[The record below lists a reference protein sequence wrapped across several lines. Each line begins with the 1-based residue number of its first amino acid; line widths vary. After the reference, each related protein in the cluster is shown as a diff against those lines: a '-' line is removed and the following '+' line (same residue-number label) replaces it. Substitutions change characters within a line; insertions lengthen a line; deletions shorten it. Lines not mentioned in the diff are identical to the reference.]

1 MSGTMIEPW
10 ILSILLTFSVIVVLI
25 ANWLTGGLRKP
36 RLPSAISLN
45 DIAGLISNLLWIAI
59 IFTAGVIAARYI
71 ERIRNTALGYLV
83 FGLVAF
89 LLSWVRAILY
99 QRARQQK
106 EMWSVHDRK
115 TWFDFFVHNVIYLL
129 FAGVVYLFLALIL
142 RRSADPVLFIAVCFG
157 ALLPDLDS
165 RDSVL
170 GRLLPFLSHRVQ
182 TRFGYL
188 GGWHSLATNAV
199 IAVLSV
205 PLIPIAGVQAWYLL
219 SLGFCSHILLDLL
232 SPQGVMLF
240 WPVTHTR
247 YNIFRGFVDSIGSPA
262 EHRLAAGLAVFFVLL
277 ATMVDIDRPSP
288 IAAPAPSYEET
299 LQRYYLMRGS
309 NLMYAFVE
317 GSWQA
322 TGLRM
327 SGWLEILNAANESFV
342 MVDRYDG
349 KIFTAGRSA
358 GDDLYLN
365 RITLRTGP
373 SVRIKPVEIH
383 LQDQTLR
390 EGFPV
395 LYEMQRE
402 PGLEHIYVSGDV
414 VVSLLQS
421 DTSPALQVD
430 YSQTKLRRIQWS
442 DEGHYTLQYLTAG
455 ELIELADLRVET
467 ADLVIVATY
476 ASPAAGPTVTPLPSP
491 PAMAK
496 PEP

>member
-1 MSGTMIEPW
+1 MSETMIEPW
-10 ILSILLTFSVIVVLI
+10 IVGILLAFSVAVVLI
-25 ANWLTGGLRKP
+25 ANWLSGGLRKP
-36 RLPSAISLN
+36 RLPSAISLGN
-45 DIAGLISNLLWIAI
+45 ITSLISNLLWIAI
-59 IFTAGVIAARYI
+59 IFTAGVIATRYI
-71 ERIRNTALGYLV
+71 ERISNTALGYLV

-99 QRARQQK
+99 QRAREQK
-106 EMWSVHDRK
+106 EIQSVHDTRS
-115 TWFDFFVHNVIYLL
+115 WFDFLVHNVIYLL

-165 RDSVL
+165 RDSLL
-170 GRLLPFLSHRVQ
+170 GRLLPFLSRRVQ
-182 TRFGYL
+182 ASFGYR
-188 GGWHSLATNAV
+188 GGWHSLATGAV

-205 PLIPIAGVQAWYLL
+205 PLIPIAGVQAWYWL

-262 EHRLAAGLAVFFVLL
+262 EHRLAAALAVVFVLL
-277 ATMVDIDRPSP
+277 ATMVDIGRPSP

-299 LQRYYLMRGS
+299 LQRYYSMRGN

-327 SGWLEILNAANESFV
+327 SGWLEILNAADESFI
-342 MVDRYDG
+342 MLDRYDG
-349 KIFTAGRSA
+349 DIFTAGRSV
-358 GDDLYLN
+358 GDNLYLN

-383 LQDQTLR
+383 LQNQVLR
-390 EGFPV
+390 EALPV

-402 PGLEHIYVSGDV
+402 PGLEHIYISGDV
-414 VVSLLQS
+414 IVSVLQGVI
-421 DTSPALQVD
+421 SPTLQVD
-430 YSQTKLRRIQWS
+430 YSQTRLQLIQS
-442 DEGHYTLQYLTAG
+442 PRLGHYIFRYLTAG

-476 ASPAAGPTVTPLPSP
+476 TAPVEGPTVTPLPSP
-491 PAMAK
+491 PAMAE